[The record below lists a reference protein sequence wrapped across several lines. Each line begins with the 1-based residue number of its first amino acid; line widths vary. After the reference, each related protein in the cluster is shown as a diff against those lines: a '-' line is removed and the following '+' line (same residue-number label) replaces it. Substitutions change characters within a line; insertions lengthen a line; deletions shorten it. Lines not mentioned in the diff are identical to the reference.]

1 MATVM
6 ICILILLI
14 AIFGI
19 KSYCKKLSSG
29 CCGASGGKSVKKNK
43 VKDRDP
49 SHYPLKRI
57 LYIDGMTCGNC
68 VNRVENALNEL
79 EGVWATAD
87 LMEGKA
93 VVRMKQDI
101 PLEELKQAVKS
112 AGYLVYKSVVEKN
125 SQ

>member
-1 MATVM
+1 MAD
-6 ICILILLI
+6 
-14 AIFGI
+14 
-19 KSYCKKLSSG
+19 
-29 CCGASGGKSVKKNK
+29 KN
-43 VKDRDP
+43 P
-49 SHYPLKRI
+49 AHYPYEVQLT
-57 LYIDGMTCGNC
+57 IDGMTCGNC